1 MEDGPE
7 STEGTYEYAGKT
19 YHLDER
25 DSEQWPVLDGEK
37 WLGTIRSA
45 PKLSDGSPEYTIDFA
60 GEEGKYDEP
69 ASDDW
74 RRAVEYIIDNA
85 APPVGA

>member
-7 STEGTYEYAGKT
+7 QAQGSYDYAGKT
-19 YHLDER
+19 YRLVEAE
-25 DSEQWPVLDGEK
+25 SEK
-37 WLGTIRSA
+37 WRVFDADTYLGTIIA
-45 PKLSDGSPEYTIDFA
+45 VTGDNGPEYTIDFA

-69 ASDDW
+69 ASEDW
-74 RRAVEYIIDNA
+74 RRVLEYLIDNT